1 MLTEEQLKAIEQEGN
16 VLVLAS
22 AGTGKTAV
30 LVNKLIRDIE
40 RNKTYKSIAA
50 MTFTI
55 KATAEIRNRL
65 GNLSYNQYIGTLN
78 TFAVE
83 EIIKPFF
90 KDLYDINKEIEID
103 VKYDDSIMTANEGVK
118 KIQETGIIGTYEDIR
133 KNFIFQL
140 ALHIVK
146 KSKACRLY
154 LQAKYFKL
162 YIDEYQDCDRDTHNF
177 FMYLCYQLKIQLFI
191 VGDPKQSIY
200 IWRGADTKILKEL
213 EENPLFI
220 KLRLFKNFRAHES
233 LEAFSFIFD
242 SKYQKSI
249 NGISSEK
256 RIYFFFASQSNW
268 PRKIKSYISEDNSV
282 VLRRMRE
289 TAKNNVQDLESISKS
304 FFYIEEPTIYQ
315 IYSSAKYLLLE
326 LAKFLIIP
334 SYSTFEV
341 IDNYIDFNILTKSQ
355 LTEIEIRLRNLRE
368 LYNEGLDIRNNVEDI
383 GVLLK
388 INIADEDF
396 NKFKNSLSD
405 LYFQDSLIG
414 QEKSFTTRTIHS
426 SKGLEFNQVII
437 FVQDFNNF
445 YNDDNKNLFYVA
457 ITRAK
462 DSIIIIDCTGNFNCL
477 NKLKSLCRQRNV
489 ELESFVSIKY

>member
-154 LQAKYFKL
+154 LQAK
-162 YIDEYQDCDRDTHNF
+162 
-177 FMYLCYQLKIQLFI
+177 LF
-191 VGDPKQSIY
+191 
-200 IWRGADTKILKEL
+200 
-213 EENPLFI
+213 
-220 KLRLFKNFRAHES
+220 
-233 LEAFSFIFD
+233 
-242 SKYQKSI
+242 
-249 NGISSEK
+249 
-256 RIYFFFASQSNW
+256 
-268 PRKIKSYISEDNSV
+268 
-282 VLRRMRE
+282 
-289 TAKNNVQDLESISKS
+289 
-304 FFYIEEPTIYQ
+304 
-315 IYSSAKYLLLE
+315 
-326 LAKFLIIP
+326 
-334 SYSTFEV
+334 
-341 IDNYIDFNILTKSQ
+341 
-355 LTEIEIRLRNLRE
+355 
-368 LYNEGLDIRNNVEDI
+368 
-383 GVLLK
+383 
-388 INIADEDF
+388 
-396 NKFKNSLSD
+396 
-405 LYFQDSLIG
+405 
-414 QEKSFTTRTIHS
+414 
-426 SKGLEFNQVII
+426 
-437 FVQDFNNF
+437 
-445 YNDDNKNLFYVA
+445 
-457 ITRAK
+457 
-462 DSIIIIDCTGNFNCL
+462 
-477 NKLKSLCRQRNV
+477 
-489 ELESFVSIKY
+489 